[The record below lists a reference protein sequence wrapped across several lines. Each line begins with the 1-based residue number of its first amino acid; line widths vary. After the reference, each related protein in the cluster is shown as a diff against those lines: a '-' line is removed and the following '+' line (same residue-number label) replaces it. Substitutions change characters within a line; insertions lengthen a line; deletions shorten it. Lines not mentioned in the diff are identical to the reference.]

1 MDSDKRTDKTTA
13 AATGTEATQL
23 LRRWSDGDNGALE
36 ELMPLVYSELEKL
49 ASSYLRRERG
59 GHTLQTG
66 ALVNEAYLRLIGYEK
81 VDFNTRAHFMATAAV
96 VMRRVLVDHARRNA
110 AGKRFS
116 ASDRV
121 EFEDAQAYV
130 DAEDV
135 EILALHDALEKL
147 HELDERKARVVELR
161 YFGGLNQEE
170 TAAVLDVSVPTVVRD
185 WRVAR
190 MTLKRWLDQPPA
202 D

>member
-1 MDSDKRTDKTTA
+1 MDSEHPDKTPA
-13 AATGTEATQL
+13 DALGTEATQL

-116 ASDRV
+116 AADRV
-121 EFEDAQAYV
+121 ELGDAHVVV

-135 EILALHDALEKL
+135 DVLALHDALEKL
-147 HELDERKARVVELR
+147 HEIDERKARVVELR

-170 TAAVLDVSVPTVVRD
+170 TAAVLDISVPTVVRD

-190 MTLKRWLDQPPA
+190 MTLRRWLNTPD